1 MKTTKPKPRWQAPAL
16 SPLPSAI
23 GSATPPSLAVSN
35 RQTYQWQFPLG
46 DKTAT
51 LHISGES
58 RLVTEDMDA
67 LIEIA
72 GMFRASVVRG
82 NRTTES
88 DYEI

>member
-1 MKTTKPKPRWQAPAL
+1 MKTTKLKPRWQAPAH

-23 GSATPPSLAVSN
+23 GSAPPPSIPVST
-35 RQTYQWQFPLG
+35 RKTYQWRFPLG
-46 DKTAT
+46 GKTAT
-51 LHISGES
+51 LHIAGES
-58 RLVTEDMDA
+58 KLVTEDMEA

-82 NRTTES
+82 NRTTET